1 MKRIKK
7 YKVLNKNLESPFQN
21 FLYEIGKEYC
31 CKDFDENKEKDCS
44 IGFYA
49 TDLEGLSYSY
59 NINKDIYLC
68 EVWGKS
74 VIFNQFKQRFEHI
87 KLLKKVTP
95 TFIKKEIVKE
105 DLKNKLGYDLEK
117 ALFPTNPLLIKRGKV
132 TKEEIELLKQWIS
145 VWNSVSDSVEE
156 SVWESVRQ
164 NIERSVQGDV
174 WESVSDGVW
183 GNVWGSVR
191 QNVEVS
197 VQGSV
202 WGSVGRSVLGS
213 VEDILYVYLSSI
225 FFGVKKWK
233 GIKCKA
239 GKNPFQ
245 SGIDLWNRGLVPSFD
260 EKTWR
265 LHSGINAK
273 IVYEMENK

>member
-1 MKRIKK
+1 MKKIKK
-7 YKVLNKNLESPFQN
+7 YKVLNKNFESPFQN
-21 FLYEIGKEYC
+21 FPYEIGKEYC
-31 CKDFDENKEKDCS
+31 CKNFDENKKEDCS

-59 NINKDIYLC
+59 NINNDIYLC

-74 VIFNQFKQRFEHI
+74 VIYNQFKQRFEHI

-132 TKEEIELLKQWIS
+132 TKEEIELLKQFIS
-145 VWNSVSDSVEE
+145 VRGSVWGSVWQSVEE
-156 SVWESVRQ
+156 SVWGGVRQ
-164 NIERSVQGDV
+164 SVER
-174 WESVSDGVW
+174 
-183 GNVWGSVR
+183 
-191 QNVEVS
+191 S

-202 WGSVGRSVLGS
+202 WGSVWQSVWRS
-213 VEDILYVYLSSI
+213 VEDISYAYLSSI

-233 GIKCKA
+233 GVKHKA
-239 GKNPFQ
+239 GENPFQ

-260 EKTWR
+260 GKTWR

-273 IVYEMENK
+273 IVYEIENKY

>member
-1 MKRIKK
+1 MKKIKK
-7 YKVLNKNLESPFQN
+7 YKVLNKNFESPFQN
-21 FLYEIGKEYC
+21 FPYEIGKEYC
-31 CKDFDENKEKDCS
+31 CKNFDENKKEDCS

-59 NINKDIYLC
+59 NINNDIYLC

-74 VIFNQFKQRFEHI
+74 VIYNQFKQRFEHI

-132 TKEEIELLKQWIS
+132 TKEEIKLLKQWINVKDSAVWGDVRRSISES
-145 VWNSVSDSVEE
+145 VGESDWGSVEMSVFE
-156 SVWESVRQ
+156 GVRENIWQGIWHGIRHSVWE
-164 NIERSVQGDV
+164 N
-174 WESVSDGVW
+174 
-183 GNVWGSVR
+183 
-191 QNVEVS
+191 
-197 VQGSV
+197 
-202 WGSVGRSVLGS
+202 
-213 VEDILYVYLSSI
+213 VEDILCAYLSSI

-233 GIKCKA
+233 GVNHKA
-239 GKNPFQ
+239 GENPFQ

>member
-1 MKRIKK
+1 MKKIKK
-7 YKVLNKNLESPFQN
+7 YKVLNKNFESPFQN
-21 FLYEIGKEYC
+21 FPYEIGKEYC
-31 CKDFDENKEKDCS
+31 CKNFDENKKEDCS

-59 NINKDIYLC
+59 NINNDIYLC

-74 VIFNQFKQRFEHI
+74 VIYNQFKQRFEHI

-132 TKEEIELLKQWIS
+132 TKEEIELLKQFISIRGS
-145 VWNSVSDSVEE
+145 VWESVLQSVEE
-156 SVWESVRQ
+156 SVWE
-164 NIERSVQGDV
+164 
-174 WESVSDGVW
+174 
-183 GNVWGSVR
+183 SVR

-202 WGSVGRSVLGS
+202 WRVFGRVLRKVLGG
-213 VEDILYVYLSSI
+213 L
-225 FFGVKKWK
+225 FG
-233 GIKCKA
+233 
-239 GKNPFQ
+239 
-245 SGIDLWNRGLVPSFD
+245 
-260 EKTWR
+260 
-265 LHSGINAK
+265 
-273 IVYEMENK
+273 

>member
-1 MKRIKK
+1 MKKIKK
-7 YKVLNKNLESPFQN
+7 YKVLNKNFESPFQN
-21 FLYEIGKEYC
+21 FPYEIGKEYC
-31 CKDFDENKEKDCS
+31 CKNFDENKKEDCS

-59 NINKDIYLC
+59 NINNDIYLC

-74 VIFNQFKQRFEHI
+74 VIYNQFKQRFEHI

-132 TKEEIELLKQWIS
+132 TKEEIKLLKQWIN
-145 VWNSVSDSVEE
+145 VKDSVVFGGVRRSISE
-156 SVWESVRQ
+156 SVGES
-164 NIERSVQGDV
+164 D
-174 WESVSDGVW
+174 
-183 GNVWGSVR
+183 WGSV
-191 QNVEVS
+191 ESS
-197 VQGSV
+197 VFESIRDSV
-202 WGSVGRSVLGS
+202 WQGIRHGIRHGIQYGVWES
-213 VEDILYVYLSSI
+213 VEDILYAYLSSI

-233 GIKCKA
+233 GVEYKE

-260 EKTWR
+260 GKTWR
-265 LHSGINAK
+265 LLHNGINAK
-273 IVYEMENK
+273 IVYERGSFYTPPK